1 MNKIKILDDLNI
13 PYIIKK
19 GKYKRII
26 IGYYH
31 QSTLTIKLP
40 INMPYNKLDKF
51 IEDNIN
57 WIISKQP
64 KGYFKNVTYENKE
77 MYLFLGKEY
86 EFSIF
91 LSKYSQIELLN
102 NKMIIYTND
111 LNSLKIRKIVSEWR
125 LKQAEMIF
133 QEVLNKCFKE
143 MSHYLNKY
151 PLLEIKRYK
160 SRWGCCYPKKNKII
174 LNVSVVNLPIDLI
187 EYVVYHELAH
197 FVYLNHSKEFHEL
210 LAKFVKNEKKIKKQ
224 MMQYNPIYE

>member
-1 MNKIKILDDLNI
+1 
-13 PYIIKK
+13 
-19 GKYKRII
+19 
-26 IGYYH
+26 
-31 QSTLTIKLP
+31 
-40 INMPYNKLDKF
+40 
-51 IEDNIN
+51 
-57 WIISKQP
+57 
-64 KGYFKNVTYENKE
+64 